1 MYGYEAW
8 TISKQIQNKLEATEM
23 WFLRRMLRIPWTAK
37 KTNERVLKEANKRRS
52 LVRTI
57 RKRQATFLGHVMRR
71 GKLEHLVTG
80 KFEGKR
86 GRGRQR
92 EKIMNGLAT
101 WLGPGKVS
109 DILAAVKDRDLWR
122 DMIANAYKQGT

>member
-1 MYGYEAW
+1 
-8 TISKQIQNKLEATEM
+8 M

-37 KTNERVLKEANKRRS
+37 KTNERVLNEANKRS

-71 GKLEHLVTG
+71 GKLEHLVTTG

-86 GRGRQR
+86 SRKSQR
-92 EKIMNGLAT
+92 EKIMDGLAT
-101 WLGPGKVS
+101 WLGTGKVL
-109 DILAAVKDRDLWR
+109 DTLAAVKDRD
-122 DMIANAYKQGT
+122 